1 MKKFLPFCFLLLF
14 ITAAAQETI
23 TLKFVRPAKFQG
35 SGMKIRVIIQDNEY
49 ILKNGGEIS
58 VNVKPNYKT
67 SLRIDCKAMMGA
79 QTVFYLKPKP
89 GQNYEFEAGVKFS
102 GLYID
107 LKSGEEV
114 GSTQQSDSL
123 SMKLGGGKMG
133 TGIVNQSQSIRD
145 EWLLRGGKI
154 KYSSVMLTGIYF
166 SLDMKGQGKMNG
178 YGGGYSAYMNWLN
191 LKMPDFKTGKS
202 NWSTLNYGIGYDL
215 VLYSFKFSNKNP
227 GIPATPFTSAVLPS
241 TTVFTMTTLN
251 IMVTGNIGYTWGLGK
266 YIDEAN
272 WKGVAL
278 TLKYRPALNIS
289 YTGTSMKTTPS
300 NPYLSNSSS
309 GDGTTKFNAGGFGFD
324 IDFASYSATARKIAP
339 KPKSK
344 VSFFMLPPIGD
355 SPLFISLSY
364 GLVFYSR

>member
-23 TLKFVRPAKFQG
+23 TLKFVRPAKMQG
-35 SGMKIRVIIQDNEY
+35 SAMKIRIIIQDAEY

-58 VNVKPNYKT
+58 VNVKPTYTT

-107 LKSGEEV
+107 LKSGEEA
-114 GSTQQSDSL
+114 STTQKTDSL
-123 SMKLGGGKMG
+123 SMKLSNGKMG
-133 TGIVNQSQSIRD
+133 TGVISQSQSIRD
-145 EWLLRGGKI
+145 EWVLRGGKI
-154 KYSSVMLTGIYF
+154 KYYSVMLTGIYF
-166 SLDMKGQGKMNG
+166 SLDLKDQGKMNG

-215 VLYSFKFSNKNP
+215 VLYSFKFSNTTP
-227 GIPATPFTSAVLPS
+227 GIPPYTPDY
-241 TTVFTMTTLN
+241 TTDITMTTLN
-251 IMVTGNIGYTWGLGK
+251 IMITGNIGYTWGLGK
-266 YIDEAN
+266 FIDEAT

-289 YTGTSMKTTPS
+289 YVNENNT
-300 NPYLSNSSS
+300 
-309 GDGTTKFNAGGFGFD
+309 FNCFWE
-324 IDFASYSATARKIAP
+324 
-339 KPKSK
+339 
-344 VSFFMLPPIGD
+344 
-355 SPLFISLSY
+355 FILW
-364 GLVFYSR
+364 RWNCEI